1 MRDALTTAGE
11 VAGMMTFAVAV
22 GAFAGFVWLG
32 VAAAGLVLAVG
43 SALEARR

>member
-22 GAFAGFVWLG
+22 GAAVGFLWLG
-32 VAAAGLVLAVG
+32 VAAAGAVLTVA